1 MSLSKNKIKLISSL
15 RLKKYR
21 DELSLF
27 VAEGPK
33 LVSDLLKCFS
43 PKIIV
48 STQAWLDENSP
59 SAEEI
64 IVVSSADDLKSVTQL
79 SSPSPVLAVFY
90 KKECSFISNSVH
102 LSSKKSPNSIP
113 AESVLQE
120 FNSPSSLSPNNGG
133 GFASNPNTNITNPLS
148 PVSRN
153 QKEVLNSPNH
163 FEYFTNPLSPDSRNQ
178 EEVLYSSNHSE
189 YFTNPLSSVSRNQK
203 EVLNSPNHSEYFTN
217 PLSPVFFKE
226 KRLILAIDSVQ
237 DPGNLG
243 TIIRIADWFGI
254 NDIVCSETTVDV
266 YNFKTIQ
273 ATMGALCNVNI
284 HYINLKDFCAIAA
297 SYNWPLYGT
306 FLDGEVI
313 YNAKLTDFGV
323 IIMGNEGNGISS
335 DIAALVS
342 NRLYIP
348 DYPLGKSYSESL
360 NVAVATSIVC
370 NEFRR
375 LCYNVRK

>member
-113 AESVLQE
+113 AESVPQE

-133 GFASNPNTNITNPLS
+133 FASNPITNITNPLS
-148 PVSRN
+148 PASRN
-153 QKEVLNSPNH
+153 QKEVLN
-163 FEYFTNPLSPDSRNQ
+163 
-178 EEVLYSSNHSE
+178 SSNHSE
-189 YFTNPLSSVSRNQK
+189 YFTNPLS
-203 EVLNSPNHSEYFTN
+203 PD
-217 PLSPVFFKE
+217 FFKE

-335 DIAALVS
+335 DIADLVS

>member
-90 KKECSFISNSVH
+90 KKDCSFSSNSV
-102 LSSKKSPNSIP
+102 LVSSKKSPTSIP

-120 FNSPSSLSPNNGG
+120 FNSHSSLSPNNGG
-133 GFASNPNTNITNPLS
+133 GFASNPVTNI
-148 PVSRN
+148 
-153 QKEVLNSPNH
+153 
-163 FEYFTNPLSPDSRNQ
+163 TNPLSPDSRNQ
-178 EEVLYSSNHSE
+178 
-189 YFTNPLSSVSRNQK
+189 K
-203 EVLNSPNHSEYFTN
+203 EVLNPSNHPEYFSN
-217 PLSPVFFKE
+217 PLSPDFFKE

-313 YNAKLTDFGV
+313 YNAKLSDFGV

-335 DIAALVS
+335 DIADLVS

>member
-1 MSLSKNKIKLISSL
+1 MK
-15 RLKKYR
+15 LKKYR

-90 KKECSFISNSVH
+90 KKDCSLISNSVQA
-102 LSSKKSPNSIP
+102 SSKKSPNSIP
-113 AESVLQE
+113 AESVPQE

-133 GFASNPNTNITNPLS
+133 FASNPITNI
-148 PVSRN
+148 
-153 QKEVLNSPNH
+153 
-163 FEYFTNPLSPDSRNQ
+163 TNPLSPDSRNQ
-178 EEVLYSSNHSE
+178 
-189 YFTNPLSSVSRNQK
+189 K
-203 EVLNSPNHSEYFTN
+203 EVLNSLNQSEYFTN
-217 PLSPVFFKE
+217 PLSPDFFKE

-297 SYNWPLYGT
+297 FYNWPLYGT

-323 IIMGNEGNGISS
+323 IFMGNEGNGIS
-335 DIAALVS
+335 
-342 NRLYIP
+342 
-348 DYPLGKSYSESL
+348 
-360 NVAVATSIVC
+360 
-370 NEFRR
+370 
-375 LCYNVRK
+375 

>member
-15 RLKKYR
+15 KLKKYR

-90 KKECSFISNSVH
+90 KKECSFISNSVQA
-102 LSSKKSPNSIP
+102 SSKKSPNSIP
-113 AESVLQE
+113 AESVPQE
-120 FNSPSSLSPNNGG
+120 FNSPSSLSPNNGD
-133 GFASNPNTNITNPLS
+133 GFASNPITNITNPLS
-148 PVSRN
+148 TV
-153 QKEVLNSPNH
+153 
-163 FEYFTNPLSPDSRNQ
+163 SRNQ
-178 EEVLYSSNHSE
+178 EEVLNPSNHSE
-189 YFTNPLSSVSRNQK
+189 YFTNPLSSD
-203 EVLNSPNHSEYFTN
+203 
-217 PLSPVFFKE
+217 FFKE

-306 FLDGEVI
+306 FLDGEI
-313 YNAKLTDFGV
+313 ISNAKLSDFGV

-335 DIAALVS
+335 DIADLVS

>member
-15 RLKKYR
+15 KLKKYR

-33 LVSDLLKCFS
+33 LVSDLLKSFS
-43 PKIIV
+43 AKIIV
-48 STQAWLDENSP
+48 CTQSWLDENSP

-90 KKECSFISNSVH
+90 KKDSSFISNSVQ
-102 LSSKKSPNSIP
+102 LSSKKSPTSIP
-113 AESVLQE
+113 AESVPQE
-120 FNSPSSLSPNNGG
+120 FNSHSSLSPNNGG
-133 GFASNPNTNITNPLS
+133 GFASNPITNITNPLS
-148 PVSRN
+148 TVSRH
-153 QKEVLNSPNH
+153 QEEVLNSSNH
-163 FEYFTNPLSPDSRNQ
+163 PEYFTNPLSTVSRHQEEVLNSSNHPEYFTNPLSPD
-178 EEVLYSSNHSE
+178 
-189 YFTNPLSSVSRNQK
+189 
-203 EVLNSPNHSEYFTN
+203 
-217 PLSPVFFKE
+217 FFKE

-335 DIAALVS
+335 DIADLVS

>member
-15 RLKKYR
+15 KLKKYR

-48 STQAWLDENSP
+48 STQSWLDENSP

-90 KKECSFISNSVH
+90 KKECSFISNSVQA
-102 LSSKKSPNSIP
+102 SSKKSPNSIP
-113 AESVLQE
+113 AESVPQE

-133 GFASNPNTNITNPLS
+133 FASNPITNI
-148 PVSRN
+148 
-153 QKEVLNSPNH
+153 
-163 FEYFTNPLSPDSRNQ
+163 TNPLSPDSRNQ
-178 EEVLYSSNHSE
+178 
-189 YFTNPLSSVSRNQK
+189 K
-203 EVLNSPNHSEYFTN
+203 EVLNSLNQSEYFTN
-217 PLSPVFFKE
+217 PLSPDFFKE

-335 DIAALVS
+335 DIADLVS

>member
-90 KKECSFISNSVH
+90 KKECSFISNSVQA
-102 LSSKKSPNSIP
+102 SSKKSPNSIP
-113 AESVLQE
+113 AESVPQE
-120 FNSPSSLSPNNGG
+120 FNSHSSLSPNNGG
-133 GFASNPNTNITNPLS
+133 GFASNPVTIITNPLS
-148 PVSRN
+148 TVSRH
-153 QKEVLNSPNH
+153 QKEVLNP
-163 FEYFTNPLSPDSRNQ
+163 
-178 EEVLYSSNHSE
+178 SNHSE
-189 YFTNPLSSVSRNQK
+189 YFTNPLSSD
-203 EVLNSPNHSEYFTN
+203 
-217 PLSPVFFKE
+217 FFKE

-313 YNAKLTDFGV
+313 YNAKLSDFGV

-335 DIAALVS
+335 DIADLVS

>member
-48 STQAWLDENSP
+48 STQSWLDENSP

-102 LSSKKSPNSIP
+102 LSSKKGPISIP
-113 AESVLQE
+113 AESVPQE

-133 GFASNPNTNITNPLS
+133 GFASS
-148 PVSRN
+148 PIKN
-153 QKEVLNSPNH
+153 
-163 FEYFTNPLSPDSRNQ
+163 FTNPLSPDSRNQ
-178 EEVLYSSNHSE
+178 EEVLNPSNHSE
-189 YFTNPLSSVSRNQK
+189 YS
-203 EVLNSPNHSEYFTN
+203 TN
-217 PLSPVFFKE
+217 PLSPDFFKE

-297 SYNWPLYGT
+297 YYNWPLYGT

-335 DIAALVS
+335 DIADLVS

>member
-15 RLKKYR
+15 KLKKYR

-33 LVSDLLKCFS
+33 LVSDLLKSFS
-43 PKIIV
+43 AKIIV
-48 STQAWLDENSP
+48 CTQSWLDENSP

-90 KKECSFISNSVH
+90 KKDCSFSSNSV
-102 LSSKKSPNSIP
+102 LVSSKKSPTSIP

-120 FNSPSSLSPNNGG
+120 FNSHSSLSPNNGG
-133 GFASNPNTNITNPLS
+133 GFASNPVTNI
-148 PVSRN
+148 
-153 QKEVLNSPNH
+153 
-163 FEYFTNPLSPDSRNQ
+163 TNPLSPDSRNQ
-178 EEVLYSSNHSE
+178 
-189 YFTNPLSSVSRNQK
+189 K
-203 EVLNSPNHSEYFTN
+203 EVLNPSNHPEYFSN
-217 PLSPVFFKE
+217 PLSPDFFKE

-297 SYNWPLYGT
+297 SYNWSLYGT

-313 YNAKLTDFGV
+313 YNAKLSDFGV

-335 DIAALVS
+335 DIADLVS

>member
-90 KKECSFISNSVH
+90 KKECSFISNSVQA
-102 LSSKKSPNSIP
+102 SSKKSPNSIP
-113 AESVLQE
+113 AESVPQE

-133 GFASNPNTNITNPLS
+133 FASNPITNI
-148 PVSRN
+148 
-153 QKEVLNSPNH
+153 
-163 FEYFTNPLSPDSRNQ
+163 TNPLSPDSRNQ
-178 EEVLYSSNHSE
+178 
-189 YFTNPLSSVSRNQK
+189 K
-203 EVLNSPNHSEYFTN
+203 EVLNSLNPPEYFTN
-217 PLSPVFFKE
+217 PLSPEKKKK

-335 DIAALVS
+335 DIADLVS

>member
-90 KKECSFISNSVH
+90 KKDCSLISNSVQA
-102 LSSKKSPNSIP
+102 SSKKSPNSIP
-113 AESVLQE
+113 AESVPQE

-133 GFASNPNTNITNPLS
+133 FASNPITNI
-148 PVSRN
+148 
-153 QKEVLNSPNH
+153 
-163 FEYFTNPLSPDSRNQ
+163 TNPLSPDSRNQ
-178 EEVLYSSNHSE
+178 
-189 YFTNPLSSVSRNQK
+189 K
-203 EVLNSPNHSEYFTN
+203 EVLNSLNQSEYFTN
-217 PLSPVFFKE
+217 PLSPDFFKE

-335 DIAALVS
+335 DIADLVS

>member
-90 KKECSFISNSVH
+90 KKECSFISNSVQA
-102 LSSKKSPNSIP
+102 SSKKSPNSIP
-113 AESVLQE
+113 AESVPQE

-133 GFASNPNTNITNPLS
+133 FASNPITNI
-148 PVSRN
+148 
-153 QKEVLNSPNH
+153 
-163 FEYFTNPLSPDSRNQ
+163 TNPLSPDSRNQ
-178 EEVLYSSNHSE
+178 
-189 YFTNPLSSVSRNQK
+189 K
-203 EVLNSPNHSEYFTN
+203 EVLNSLNQSEYFTN
-217 PLSPVFFKE
+217 PLSPDFFKE

-335 DIAALVS
+335 DIADLVS

>member
-15 RLKKYR
+15 KLKKYR

-48 STQAWLDENSP
+48 STQSWLDENSP

-64 IVVSSADDLKSVTQL
+64 IVVSSAEDLKSVTQL

-90 KKECSFISNSVH
+90 KKDCSLISNSVQA
-102 LSSKKSPNSIP
+102 SSKKSPNSIP
-113 AESVLQE
+113 AESVPQE

-133 GFASNPNTNITNPLS
+133 FASNPITNITNPLS
-148 PVSRN
+148 PASR
-153 QKEVLNSPNH
+153 H
-163 FEYFTNPLSPDSRNQ
+163 Q
-178 EEVLYSSNHSE
+178 E
-189 YFTNPLSSVSRNQK
+189 

-217 PLSPVFFKE
+217 PLSPDFFKE
-226 KRLILAIDSVQ
+226 NRLILAIDSVQ

-335 DIAALVS
+335 DIADLVS

>member
-15 RLKKYR
+15 KLKKYR

-33 LVSDLLKCFS
+33 LVSDLLNFFS
-43 PKIIV
+43 AKIIV
-48 STQAWLDENSP
+48 CTQSWLDENSP

-90 KKECSFISNSVH
+90 KKDCSLISNSVQA
-102 LSSKKSPNSIP
+102 SSKKSPNSIP
-113 AESVLQE
+113 AESVPQE
-120 FNSPSSLSPNNGG
+120 FNSHSSLSPNNGG
-133 GFASNPNTNITNPLS
+133 GFASNPVTNI
-148 PVSRN
+148 
-153 QKEVLNSPNH
+153 
-163 FEYFTNPLSPDSRNQ
+163 TNPLSPDSRNQ
-178 EEVLYSSNHSE
+178 KEVLNPSNHSE
-189 YFTNPLSSVSRNQK
+189 YFS
-203 EVLNSPNHSEYFTN
+203 N
-217 PLSPVFFKE
+217 PLSPDFFKE

-313 YNAKLTDFGV
+313 YNAKLSDFGV

-335 DIAALVS
+335 DIADLVS

>member
-15 RLKKYR
+15 KLKKYR

-33 LVSDLLKCFS
+33 LVSDLLKSFS
-43 PKIIV
+43 AKIIV
-48 STQAWLDENSP
+48 CTQSWLDENSP

-90 KKECSFISNSVH
+90 KKDCSFSSNSV
-102 LSSKKSPNSIP
+102 LVSSKKSPTSIP
-113 AESVLQE
+113 AESVPQE
-120 FNSPSSLSPNNGG
+120 FNSHSSLSPNNGG
-133 GFASNPNTNITNPLS
+133 GFASNPITNITNPLS
-148 PVSRN
+148 TVSRH
-153 QKEVLNSPNH
+153 QEEVLNSSNH
-163 FEYFTNPLSPDSRNQ
+163 PEYFTNPLSTVSRHQEEVLNSSNHPEYFTNPLSPD
-178 EEVLYSSNHSE
+178 
-189 YFTNPLSSVSRNQK
+189 
-203 EVLNSPNHSEYFTN
+203 
-217 PLSPVFFKE
+217 FFKE

-273 ATMGALCNVNI
+273 ATMGAICNVNI
-284 HYINLKDFCAIAA
+284 HYTNLRDFCENAA
-297 SYNWPLYGT
+297 SNNWPLYGT

-335 DIAALVS
+335 DIADLVS

>member
-15 RLKKYR
+15 KLKKYR

-90 KKECSFISNSVH
+90 KKECSFISNSVQA
-102 LSSKKSPNSIP
+102 SSKKSPNSIP
-113 AESVLQE
+113 AESVPQE

-133 GFASNPNTNITNPLS
+133 FASNPITNI
-148 PVSRN
+148 
-153 QKEVLNSPNH
+153 
-163 FEYFTNPLSPDSRNQ
+163 TNPLSPDSRNQ
-178 EEVLYSSNHSE
+178 
-189 YFTNPLSSVSRNQK
+189 K
-203 EVLNSPNHSEYFTN
+203 EVLNSSNHPEYFTN
-217 PLSPVFFKE
+217 PLSPDFFKE

-335 DIAALVS
+335 DIADLVS

>member
-15 RLKKYR
+15 KLKKYR

-33 LVSDLLKCFS
+33 LVSDLLNFFS
-43 PKIIV
+43 AKIIV
-48 STQAWLDENSP
+48 CTQSWLDENSP

-90 KKECSFISNSVH
+90 KKDCSFSSNSV
-102 LSSKKSPNSIP
+102 LVSSKKSPTSIP

-120 FNSPSSLSPNNGG
+120 FNSHSSLSPNNGG
-133 GFASNPNTNITNPLS
+133 GFASNPVTNI
-148 PVSRN
+148 
-153 QKEVLNSPNH
+153 
-163 FEYFTNPLSPDSRNQ
+163 TNPLSPDSRNQ
-178 EEVLYSSNHSE
+178 
-189 YFTNPLSSVSRNQK
+189 K
-203 EVLNSPNHSEYFTN
+203 EVLNPSNHPEYFSN
-217 PLSPVFFKE
+217 PLSPDFFKE

-313 YNAKLTDFGV
+313 YNAKLSDFGV

-335 DIAALVS
+335 DIADLVS

>member
-15 RLKKYR
+15 KLKKYR

-90 KKECSFISNSVH
+90 KKECSFISNSVQA
-102 LSSKKSPNSIP
+102 SSKKSPNSIP
-113 AESVLQE
+113 AESVPQE
-120 FNSPSSLSPNNGG
+120 FNSPSSLSPNNNC
-133 GFASNPNTNITNPLS
+133 GFASNPITNITNPLS
-148 PVSRN
+148 TVSRN
-153 QKEVLNSPNH
+153 QKEVLN
-163 FEYFTNPLSPDSRNQ
+163 
-178 EEVLYSSNHSE
+178 SSNHSE
-189 YFTNPLSSVSRNQK
+189 YFTNPLSPVSRHQE
-203 EVLNSPNHSEYFTN
+203 EVLNSSNHSEYFTN
-217 PLSPVFFKE
+217 PLSPDFFKE

-335 DIAALVS
+335 DIADLVS

>member
-90 KKECSFISNSVH
+90 KKDCSFISNPFH

-113 AESVLQE
+113 AESVPQE
-120 FNSPSSLSPNNGG
+120 FNSPSSLSPNNRG
-133 GFASNPNTNITNPLS
+133 GFASNPITNITNPLS
-148 PVSRN
+148 PVSRH
-153 QKEVLNSPNH
+153 QKEVLNSLNQS
-163 FEYFTNPLSPDSRNQ
+163 EYFTNPLSPD
-178 EEVLYSSNHSE
+178 
-189 YFTNPLSSVSRNQK
+189 
-203 EVLNSPNHSEYFTN
+203 
-217 PLSPVFFKE
+217 FFKE

-335 DIAALVS
+335 DIADLVS

>member
-1 MSLSKNKIKLISSL
+1 M
-15 RLKKYR
+15 
-21 DELSLF
+21 
-27 VAEGPK
+27 
-33 LVSDLLKCFS
+33 
-43 PKIIV
+43 
-48 STQAWLDENSP
+48 
-59 SAEEI
+59 
-64 IVVSSADDLKSVTQL
+64 
-79 SSPSPVLAVFY
+79 
-90 KKECSFISNSVH
+90 
-102 LSSKKSPNSIP
+102 
-113 AESVLQE
+113 
-120 FNSPSSLSPNNGG
+120 
-133 GFASNPNTNITNPLS
+133 
-148 PVSRN
+148 
-153 QKEVLNSPNH
+153 
-163 FEYFTNPLSPDSRNQ
+163 
-178 EEVLYSSNHSE
+178 
-189 YFTNPLSSVSRNQK
+189 
-203 EVLNSPNHSEYFTN
+203 
-217 PLSPVFFKE
+217 
-226 KRLILAIDSVQ
+226 ILAIDSVQ

-335 DIAALVS
+335 DIADLVS

>member
-21 DELSLF
+21 DEFSLF

-33 LVSDLLKCFS
+33 LVADLLKCFS

-64 IVVSSADDLKSVTQL
+64 IVISSADDLKSVTQL

-113 AESVLQE
+113 AESVPQE
-120 FNSPSSLSPNNGG
+120 FNSPSSLSPNNGD
-133 GFASNPNTNITNPLS
+133 GFASNPITNITNPLS

-153 QKEVLNSPNH
+153 QKEVLYSSNH
-163 FEYFTNPLSPDSRNQ
+163 PEYFTNPLSPD
-178 EEVLYSSNHSE
+178 
-189 YFTNPLSSVSRNQK
+189 
-203 EVLNSPNHSEYFTN
+203 
-217 PLSPVFFKE
+217 FFKE

-335 DIAALVS
+335 DIADLVS
-342 NRLYIP
+342 KRLYIP

>member
-90 KKECSFISNSVH
+90 KKDYSFISNSVQA
-102 LSSKKSPNSIP
+102 SSKKSPNSIP
-113 AESVLQE
+113 AESVPQE

-133 GFASNPNTNITNPLS
+133 FASNPITNI
-148 PVSRN
+148 
-153 QKEVLNSPNH
+153 
-163 FEYFTNPLSPDSRNQ
+163 TNPLSPDSRNQ
-178 EEVLYSSNHSE
+178 
-189 YFTNPLSSVSRNQK
+189 K
-203 EVLNSPNHSEYFTN
+203 EVLNSLNQSEYFTN
-217 PLSPVFFKE
+217 PLSPDFFKE

-335 DIAALVS
+335 DIADLVS

>member
-15 RLKKYR
+15 KLKKYR

-33 LVSDLLKCFS
+33 LVSDLLKSFS
-43 PKIIV
+43 AKIIV
-48 STQAWLDENSP
+48 CTQSWLDENSP

-90 KKECSFISNSVH
+90 KKDCSFSSNSV
-102 LSSKKSPNSIP
+102 LVSSKKSPTSIP

-120 FNSPSSLSPNNGG
+120 FNSHSSLSPNNGG
-133 GFASNPNTNITNPLS
+133 GFASNPVTNI
-148 PVSRN
+148 
-153 QKEVLNSPNH
+153 
-163 FEYFTNPLSPDSRNQ
+163 TNPLSPDSRNQ
-178 EEVLYSSNHSE
+178 
-189 YFTNPLSSVSRNQK
+189 K
-203 EVLNSPNHSEYFTN
+203 EVLNPSNHPEYFSN
-217 PLSPVFFKE
+217 PLSPDFFKE

-313 YNAKLTDFGV
+313 YNAKLSDFGV

-335 DIAALVS
+335 DIADLVS

>member
-15 RLKKYR
+15 KLKKYR

-33 LVSDLLKCFS
+33 LVSDLLKSFS
-43 PKIIV
+43 AKIIV
-48 STQAWLDENSP
+48 CTQSWLDENSP

-90 KKECSFISNSVH
+90 KKDCSFSSNSV
-102 LSSKKSPNSIP
+102 LVSSKKSPTSIP

-120 FNSPSSLSPNNGG
+120 FNSHSSLSPNNGG
-133 GFASNPNTNITNPLS
+133 GFASNPVTNI
-148 PVSRN
+148 
-153 QKEVLNSPNH
+153 
-163 FEYFTNPLSPDSRNQ
+163 TNPLSPDSRNQ
-178 EEVLYSSNHSE
+178 
-189 YFTNPLSSVSRNQK
+189 K
-203 EVLNSPNHSEYFTN
+203 EVLNPSNHPEYFSN
-217 PLSPVFFKE
+217 PLSPDFFKE

-335 DIAALVS
+335 DIADLVS

>member
-59 SAEEI
+59 SAEET
-64 IVVSSADDLKSVTQL
+64 IVISSADDLKSVTQL

-90 KKECSFISNSVH
+90 KKECSFISNSVQA
-102 LSSKKSPNSIP
+102 SSKKSPNSIP
-113 AESVLQE
+113 AESVPQE

-133 GFASNPNTNITNPLS
+133 FASNPITNI
-148 PVSRN
+148 
-153 QKEVLNSPNH
+153 
-163 FEYFTNPLSPDSRNQ
+163 TNPLSPDSRNQ
-178 EEVLYSSNHSE
+178 
-189 YFTNPLSSVSRNQK
+189 K
-203 EVLNSPNHSEYFTN
+203 EVLNSLNQSEYFTN
-217 PLSPVFFKE
+217 PLSPDFFKE

-335 DIAALVS
+335 DIADLVS

>member
-15 RLKKYR
+15 KLKKYR

-90 KKECSFISNSVH
+90 KKECSFISNSVQA
-102 LSSKKSPNSIP
+102 SSKKSPNSIP
-113 AESVLQE
+113 AESVPQE

-133 GFASNPNTNITNPLS
+133 FASNPITNI
-148 PVSRN
+148 
-153 QKEVLNSPNH
+153 
-163 FEYFTNPLSPDSRNQ
+163 TNPLSPDSRNQ
-178 EEVLYSSNHSE
+178 
-189 YFTNPLSSVSRNQK
+189 K
-203 EVLNSPNHSEYFTN
+203 EVLNSLNQSEYFTN
-217 PLSPVFFKE
+217 PLSPDFFKE

-273 ATMGALCNVNI
+273 ATLGALCNVNI

-335 DIAALVS
+335 DIADLVS

>member
-90 KKECSFISNSVH
+90 KKECSFISNSVQA
-102 LSSKKSPNSIP
+102 SSKKSLNSIP
-113 AESVLQE
+113 AESVPQE

-133 GFASNPNTNITNPLS
+133 FASNPITNITNPLSPDSRNQKEVLNSLNQSEYFTNPLS

-153 QKEVLNSPNH
+153 QKEVLNSLNQS
-163 FEYFTNPLSPDSRNQ
+163 EYFTNPLSPD
-178 EEVLYSSNHSE
+178 
-189 YFTNPLSSVSRNQK
+189 
-203 EVLNSPNHSEYFTN
+203 
-217 PLSPVFFKE
+217 FFKE

-335 DIAALVS
+335 DIADLVS

>member
-15 RLKKYR
+15 KLKKYR

-90 KKECSFISNSVH
+90 KKECSFISNSVQA
-102 LSSKKSPNSIP
+102 SSKKSPNSIP
-113 AESVLQE
+113 AESVPQE
-120 FNSPSSLSPNNGG
+120 FNSPSSLSPNNNC
-133 GFASNPNTNITNPLS
+133 GFASNPITNITNPLS
-148 PVSRN
+148 P
-153 QKEVLNSPNH
+153 
-163 FEYFTNPLSPDSRNQ
+163 D
-178 EEVLYSSNHSE
+178 
-189 YFTNPLSSVSRNQK
+189 
-203 EVLNSPNHSEYFTN
+203 
-217 PLSPVFFKE
+217 FFKE
-226 KRLILAIDSVQ
+226 NRLILAIDSVQ

-335 DIAALVS
+335 DIADLVS

>member
-1 MSLSKNKIKLISSL
+1 M

-90 KKECSFISNSVH
+90 KKECSFISNSVQA
-102 LSSKKSPNSIP
+102 SSKKSLNSIP
-113 AESVLQE
+113 AESVPQE

-133 GFASNPNTNITNPLS
+133 FASNPITNITNPLSPDSRNQKEVLNSLNQSEYFTNPLS

-153 QKEVLNSPNH
+153 QKEVLNSLNQS
-163 FEYFTNPLSPDSRNQ
+163 EYFTNPLSPD
-178 EEVLYSSNHSE
+178 
-189 YFTNPLSSVSRNQK
+189 
-203 EVLNSPNHSEYFTN
+203 
-217 PLSPVFFKE
+217 FFKE

-335 DIAALVS
+335 DIADFVS

>member
-48 STQAWLDENSP
+48 STQSWLDENSP

-90 KKECSFISNSVH
+90 KKECSFISNSVQ
-102 LSSKKSPNSIP
+102 LSSKKSPNSVP
-113 AESVLQE
+113 AESVPQE
-120 FNSPSSLSPNNGG
+120 FNSPSSLSPNNRG
-133 GFASNPNTNITNPLS
+133 GFASNPITNITNPLS

-153 QKEVLNSPNH
+153 QKEVLNSSNH
-163 FEYFTNPLSPDSRNQ
+163 PEYFSNPLSPA
-178 EEVLYSSNHSE
+178 
-189 YFTNPLSSVSRNQK
+189 SRNQK
-203 EVLNSPNHSEYFTN
+203 EVLNSLNQSEYFTN
-217 PLSPVFFKE
+217 PLSKVSRNQKEVLYSSNHPEYFINPLSPDFFKE

-284 HYINLKDFCAIAA
+284 RYINLKDFCAIAA

-335 DIAALVS
+335 DIADLVS

-375 LCYNVRK
+375 LCYNVLK

>member
-15 RLKKYR
+15 KLKKYR

-33 LVSDLLKCFS
+33 LVSDLLKSFS
-43 PKIIV
+43 AKIIV
-48 STQAWLDENSP
+48 CTQSWLDENSP

-90 KKECSFISNSVH
+90 KKDCSFSSNSV
-102 LSSKKSPNSIP
+102 LVSSKKSPNSIP
-113 AESVLQE
+113 AESVPQE
-120 FNSPSSLSPNNGG
+120 FNSHSSLSPNNGG
-133 GFASNPNTNITNPLS
+133 GFASNPVTNI
-148 PVSRN
+148 
-153 QKEVLNSPNH
+153 
-163 FEYFTNPLSPDSRNQ
+163 TNPLSPDSRNQ
-178 EEVLYSSNHSE
+178 
-189 YFTNPLSSVSRNQK
+189 K
-203 EVLNSPNHSEYFTN
+203 EVLNPSNHPEYFTN
-217 PLSPVFFKE
+217 PLSPDFFKE

-335 DIAALVS
+335 DIADLVS

>member
-64 IVVSSADDLKSVTQL
+64 IVISSADDLKSVTQL

-90 KKECSFISNSVH
+90 KKDCSFISNSVH
-102 LSSKKSPNSIP
+102 LSSKKSPISIP
-113 AESVLQE
+113 AESVPQE

-133 GFASNPNTNITNPLS
+133 FASNPITNI
-148 PVSRN
+148 
-153 QKEVLNSPNH
+153 
-163 FEYFTNPLSPDSRNQ
+163 TNPLSPDSRNQ
-178 EEVLYSSNHSE
+178 
-189 YFTNPLSSVSRNQK
+189 K
-203 EVLNSPNHSEYFTN
+203 EVLNSLNQSEYFTN
-217 PLSPVFFKE
+217 PLSPDFFKE

-335 DIAALVS
+335 DIADLVS

>member
-15 RLKKYR
+15 KLKKYR

-48 STQAWLDENSP
+48 STQSWLDENSP

-90 KKECSFISNSVH
+90 KKDCSLISNSVQA
-102 LSSKKSPNSIP
+102 SSKKSPNSIP
-113 AESVLQE
+113 AESVPQE

-133 GFASNPNTNITNPLS
+133 FASNPITNI
-148 PVSRN
+148 
-153 QKEVLNSPNH
+153 
-163 FEYFTNPLSPDSRNQ
+163 TNPLSPDSRNQ
-178 EEVLYSSNHSE
+178 
-189 YFTNPLSSVSRNQK
+189 K
-203 EVLNSPNHSEYFTN
+203 EVLNSLNQSEYFTN
-217 PLSPVFFKE
+217 PLSPDFFKE

-335 DIAALVS
+335 DIADLVS